1 MKRKIETN
9 KPMKKFLLF
18 TTILILVAC
27 NNSNKPDL
35 ARLYQLNG
43 SSQTEQVP
51 LILTHGI
58 LGSKLRFKE
67 TKQEIWPGNVRKLVF
82 SKYKDLAYDINN
94 ISFEPLQNDQEAY
107 SIMDT
112 ISGFDVYQEIIDTLT
127 QYGNYQLAN
136 VSDEY
141 SPGRK
146 LYIFNYDWR
155 QDNVKSAQQLD
166 VFIKKIQ
173 AKYPKKQNQKV
184 DIVAHSMGGLITRY
198 YMRYGTKDV
207 LNDDKFVA
215 KLEGAKNIR
224 KAVFLGT
231 PNLGL
236 VLSVNRFVNGY
247 QFGLKTIPIE
257 VMITMPSIYQM
268 LPHSL
273 TNWIVDLK
281 GNEVKMDIFDYKTWE
296 KYDWA
301 IYNPIVRENILNNGE
316 NIELAQAKIK
326 TLELFF
332 AKNLLRGKR
341 FLLALSENLENYS
354 HDFIMMGGDCA
365 KTPARLV
372 MEYHD
377 GKYLVRTMPSQV
389 RQKYDGINYEQLML
403 EPGDGHVTKSSLLAR
418 VKLDPTVARP
428 ESSFFPI
435 KYKILLCESH
445 RTLTSNIAFQDNLL
459 DILLSND

>member
-1 MKRKIETN
+1 MIEKVIN
-9 KPMKKFLLF
+9 QIMMRHFLLIVL
-18 TTILILVAC
+18 TLNMLGC
-27 NNSNKPDL
+27 NNNKPDL
-35 ARLYQLNG
+35 ARLYQLND
-43 SSQTEQVP
+43 SSHTEEVP
-51 LILTHGI
+51 LILIHGI
-58 LGSKLRFKE
+58 LGSKLRNIE

-82 SKYKDLAYDINN
+82 SKYKDLAYEVDEN
-94 ISFEPLQNDQEAY
+94 SLEPKQNYQEAH

-112 ISGFDVYQEIIDTLT
+112 ISGFGVYQEIIDTLV
-127 QYGNYQLAN
+127 QYGNYQLAKAN
-136 VSDEY
+136 DVY
-141 SPGRK
+141 STGRK

-166 VFIKKIQ
+166 RFIKKIQ
-173 AKYPKKQNQKV
+173 SQYPKKDKQKI

-207 LNDDKFVA
+207 LNDEKFIA
-215 KLEGAKNIR
+215 NLEGEQNIR

-247 QFGLKTIPIE
+247 KFGLKTIPIE

-268 LPHSL
+268 LPHRL
-273 TNWIVDLK
+273 TNWIVDTK
-281 GNEVKMDIFDYKTWE
+281 GNKMTMDIFDYKTW
-296 KYDWA
+296 KKFNWA
-301 IYNPIVRENILNNGE
+301 IFDPVVRGNILNSEDNT
-316 NIELAQAKIK
+316 ELSQLKIK
-326 TLELFF
+326 TLELYF
-332 AKNLLRGKR
+332 AKHLLRGKQ
-341 FLLALSENLENYS
+341 FMLALSENLENYS

-377 GKYLVRTMPSQV
+377 EKYLVRTMPSQV
-389 RQKYDGINYEQLML
+389 KQKYDGINYEQLML

-418 VKLDPTVARP
+418 VKTDPTTVNS
-428 ESSFFPI
+428 ESYFFPI
-435 KYKILLCESH
+435 KYKILLCENH

>member
-1 MKRKIETN
+1 
-9 KPMKKFLLF
+9 MKKLILL
-18 TTILILVAC
+18 TIVFILVAC
-27 NNSNKPDL
+27 NNPKKPDL
-35 ARLYQLNG
+35 ERLYQLNG
-43 SSQTEQVP
+43 SSQAEEVP

-58 LGSKLRFKE
+58 LGSKLRYKNS
-67 TKQEIWPGNVRKLVF
+67 KQEIWPGNVSKLVF
-82 SKYKDLAYDINN
+82 SKYKNLA
-94 ISFEPLQNDQEAY
+94 FEIDNVTIEPRQNGQEAY

-112 ISGFDVYQEIIDTLT
+112 ISGFSVYQEIIDTLV
-127 QYGNYQLAN
+127 QYGHYQLAN
-136 VSDEY
+136 VSDVY

-166 VFIKKIQ
+166 RFIKKIQ
-173 AKYPKKQNQKV
+173 SHYPKKHKQKV

-207 LNDDKFVA
+207 LNDEKFVA
-215 KLEGAKNIR
+215 NLEGANNIR

-247 QFGLKTIPIE
+247 KFGIKTIPIE

-268 LPHSL
+268 LPHSIS
-273 TNWIVDLK
+273 NWIIDLK
-281 GNEVKMDIFDYKTWE
+281 GNKITMDIFDSKTWQ
-296 KYDWA
+296 KYNWA
-301 IYNPIVRENILNNGE
+301 IYDPVVRDDIIHNEKDN
-316 NIELAQAKIK
+316 ELARLKIK
-326 TLELFF
+326 TLELYFE
-332 AKNLLRGKR
+332 KNLLRAKR
-341 FLLALSENLENYS
+341 FIWALSENLESHS

-372 MEYHD
+372 MEHHG
-377 GKYLVRTMPSQV
+377 GKYMLRTMPSQV
-389 RQKYDGINYEQLML
+389 IQKYDGINYEQLML

-418 VKLDPTVARP
+418 VKLDPTAPRP
-428 ESSFFPI
+428 KTSFFPI

>member
-1 MKRKIETN
+1 MV
-9 KPMKKFLLF
+9 
-18 TTILILVAC
+18 LVAC
-27 NNSNKPDL
+27 SNNNKPDL
-35 ARLYQLNG
+35 ARLYQLNEY
-43 SSQTEQVP
+43 SQAEDAP
-51 LILTHGI
+51 LILIHGI
-58 LGSKLRFKE
+58 LGSKLRYKE
-67 TKQEIWPGNVRKLVF
+67 SQQEIWPGNVRKLVF
-82 SKYKDLAYDINN
+82 SKYKDLAYEID
-94 ISFEPLQNDQEAY
+94 SKTLEPHQRLQESY
-107 SIMDT
+107 SVMDT
-112 ISGFDVYQEIIDTLT
+112 ISGFDVYQEIIDTLVK
-127 QYGNYQLAN
+127 YGNYQLAHI
-136 VSDEY
+136 SDPY
-141 SPGRK
+141 SSGRK
-146 LYIFNYDWR
+146 LYLFKYDWR

-166 VFIKKIQ
+166 RFIKNIQ
-173 AKYPKKQNQKV
+173 SHYPKKQSQKV

-207 LNDDKFVA
+207 LNDEKFIA
-215 KLEGAKNIR
+215 NLEGAKNIR

-268 LPHSL
+268 LPHNL

-281 GNEVKMDIFDYKTWE
+281 GNKVPIDIFDYKTWQQY
-296 KYDWA
+296 KWA
-301 IYNPIVRENILNNGE
+301 IFDPLVREDIINNSDNSE
-316 NIELAQAKIK
+316 TAHEKIK

-332 AKNLLRGKR
+332 AKNLIRGKQ

-354 HDFIMMGGDCA
+354 HEFIMMGGDCE

-372 MEYHD
+372 VEYYD
-377 GKYLVRTMPSQV
+377 DKYLIRTMPSQV
-389 RQKYDGINYEQLML
+389 LQKYEGINYEQLML

-418 VKLDPTVARP
+418 IQFDPSEPRP
-428 ESSFFPI
+428 ESYFFPI

-459 DILLSND
+459 DILLSRD

>member
-1 MKRKIETN
+1 
-9 KPMKKFLLF
+9 MKKLLF
-18 TTILILVAC
+18 LTIILTLTAC
-27 NNSNKPDL
+27 NNSNKPNL
-35 ARLYQLNG
+35 ARLYQLNS
-43 SSQTEQVP
+43 SSQSDDIP

-58 LGSKLRFKE
+58 LGSKLRSK
-67 TKQEIWPGNVRKLVF
+67 KSKIEIWPGNVSKLVF
-82 SKYKDLAYDINN
+82 SKYKDLAYDIDN
-94 ISFEPLQNDQEAY
+94 ITIEPLQKNQEAH

-112 ISGFDVYQEIIDTLT
+112 ISGFSIYQEIIDTLV
-127 QYGNYQLAN
+127 QHGGYQLTN
-136 VSDEY
+136 TSDEY

-155 QDNVKSAQQLD
+155 QDNVKSAQELD
-166 VFIKKIQ
+166 NFIKKIQ
-173 AKYPKKQNQKV
+173 SQYPKKQDQKV

-207 LNDDKFVA
+207 LNDKKFIVEKEA
-215 KLEGAKNIR
+215 AKNIR

-247 QFGLKTIPIE
+247 KFGLKTIPIE

-268 LPHSL
+268 LPHSF

-281 GNEVKMDIFDYKTWE
+281 GNSLKIDIFDYKTWQ
-296 KYDWA
+296 KYNWA
-301 IYNPIVRENILNNGE
+301 IYDPLVREVIIDNEEDTAI
-316 NIELAQAKIK
+316 AQQKIK
-326 TLELFF
+326 TLELYFE
-332 AKNLLRGKR
+332 KNLTRAKS
-341 FLLALSENLENYS
+341 FLWALSENLDNYT

-372 MEYHD
+372 MEHYND
-377 GKYLVRTMPSQV
+377 KYLIRTMPSQV
-389 RQKYDGINYEQLML
+389 VQKYKDINYEKLML

-418 VKLDPTVARP
+418 VKLDPTAARP
-428 ESSFFPI
+428 ESSYFPM
-435 KYKILLCESH
+435 KYKIMLCETH
-445 RTLTSNIAFQDNLL
+445 RTLTSNITFQDNLL